1 MFNQMSDMYGG
12 GETPEVQIQ
21 KAKNLVSSL
30 EYDVEKYTTLL
41 ECAKRRRIE
50 MIKSNVN
57 YYMFQPYL
65 RQAWEWINIDKPKLK
80 RKPRKKSNGECLYDM
95 LLDQIKR
102 FVYKDLKGVTI
113 GEIYEYGVGAAYQYA
128 IEFFIHHKRS
138 EGMKRRFVLNIPVL
152 ERLDE
157 ECYQITSEGR
167 LQLGEYTSQSACE
180 VFFSTYDENELYDA
194 LVKRL
199 SETYYNS
206 EEAKNEQH

>member
-1 MFNQMSDMYGG
+1 MFNRLGDMYGG

-21 KAKNLVSSL
+21 KAKDLVSSL

-41 ECAKRRRIE
+41 ECAKQRRIE

-80 RKPRKKSNGECLYDM
+80 RKPRKKPNEECVYDM
-95 LLDQIKR
+95 LLDQIKK

-113 GEIYEYGVGAAYQYA
+113 GEIYECGFGAAYQYS
-128 IEFFIHHKRS
+128 IEFFIPNKKS
-138 EGMKRRFVLNIPVL
+138 KGMKRRFVFSIPVI
-152 ERLDE
+152 ERLNE
-157 ECYQITSEGR
+157 SCYQFTSEGR

-199 SETYYNS
+199 SETYYNT
-206 EEAKNEQH
+206 EEAKT

>member
-21 KAKNLVSSL
+21 KAKDLVSSL

-80 RKPRKKSNGECLYDM
+80 RKPRKKPNGECIYDM
-95 LLDQIKR
+95 LLDQIKKY
-102 FVYKDLKGVTI
+102 VYKDLKGVTI
-113 GEIYEYGVGAAYQYA
+113 GELYEHGAGAAYQYS
-128 IEFFIHHKRS
+128 IEFFIPHKRS
-138 EGMKRRFVLNIPVL
+138 EGMKRRFVLNIPVI
-152 ERLDE
+152 ERLNE
-157 ECYQITSEGR
+157 KYYQFTSEGR
-167 LQLGEYTSQSACE
+167 LQLGEYTSQSTCE

-206 EEAKNEQH
+206 EEAKNE